1 MDAFK
6 DGEVS
11 EHPNFLQTLLQANEK
26 TTIIHDREIVIKERE
41 SIRRFWNNATFSF
54 LLDKFEERY

>member
-6 DGEVS
+6 NGEVFK
-11 EHPNFLQTLLQANEK
+11 HPNFLQTLFQANEK
-26 TTIIHDREIVIKERE
+26 TTITHYREIVIKERE
-41 SIRRFWNNATFSF
+41 SIRKFWNNATFSF